1 MAASTLPLD
10 DDDDEFDWE
19 AAVQEIEN
27 ACELASSSVSI
38 SNAQGFA
45 TPVVMTAPSIFRPGG
60 GKGRQ
65 STLDRFIVDSDATKR
80 PRIDRSGV
88 QANEEVEQNLV
99 GEDEGISVKIDL
111 EAAKTWI
118 YPVNVPLR
126 DYQLSITRT
135 ALFSNTLVV
144 LPTGLGK
151 TLIAAV
157 VMYNYFR
164 WFPKGKIVFTAP
176 SRPLVMQQ
184 IEACHNI
191 VGIPQEWT
199 IDMTGQTNPAKRANL
214 WKIKRVFFVTPQVLE
229 KDIQSGKCLVKQ
241 LVCLVIDEAHRALG
255 NYSYCVAVRELMAV
269 PVQLRLLALTA
280 TPGSKQPTI
289 QNVIDNLHISAME
302 YRKESDHDVSPYVHN
317 RKLELIKVP
326 MSEDA
331 SAINNLLLEVIQ
343 PYFARLSAIGVMQSR
358 DVAILSPC
366 VLLNLRDKFRQA
378 PPTSLPPT
386 RYGEV
391 EGYFGVMIT
400 LYYILKLLSSHGIK
414 PACDMLEEKLKQGS
428 FGRMMSRNENISKV
442 MHLMQRSLSHGAPNP
457 KLMKMT
463 EILMDHFKKNDPT
476 NSRVIIFSNFRG
488 SVRDIMDC
496 LSNLGDLVRAT
507 EFVGQNSGKTLKG
520 QPQKIQQAVLQEF
533 RSGGYNV
540 IVATSIGEEG
550 LDIMEVDLVICF
562 DANISPLRM
571 IQRMGRTGR
580 KHDGRVVVLACE
592 GPELKGYLNKQ
603 ASGNAVRKHM
613 HNGGINSFN
622 FHASPRMV
630 PHIYKPEVEF
640 VELTIQ
646 QFIPRA
652 KTLKEDASHPS
663 ALLYSISKEENSL
676 IARYFGS
683 SGIHTWKPSLIAFP
697 GFQCFP
703 SRIHTVRH
711 SFKTTAMLID
721 TMQSL
726 GELSF
731 SKSKKDLAIED
742 SIKNHSAPGILTKP
756 NAMQDST
763 KDCSDDNVGISKNL
777 LQGGICDV
785 EPSCETPRRKDL
797 HGVTICRPHNY
808 LFGGDFIS
816 VNALGDVSVPYVPSL
831 PHVHSVISDILER
844 GSKKDLVSDNIDVAS
859 EIITKK
865 YEATPTML
873 HDSLSLKNVLELEDA
888 TKCSSDPIN
897 PEPCSPNDG
906 LQEEYEKMELVLQ
919 TPVHAQCAK
928 LTEEG
933 IAETPGDS
941 VKNPIPIELSPRL
954 THFIEEGIVPE
965 TPIARRKDDNSFH
978 ASKIPEDEL
987 VDMFQKKVWDHME
1000 SFSTMS
1006 HNVFQRDPHE
1016 FTSNSTNVANPLG
1029 KTESHNIKET
1039 DINSKRKASA
1049 SPLTAEQ
1056 SPMANILT
1064 NSSTDDW
1071 QMSSGAISVTQA
1083 PKYRRLCKY
1092 GDKIKKL
1099 SCQNLADKYNC
1110 SVPKDTGLSTLTKSK
1125 LVNCHQGRKKK
1136 SKRCPGNFIEE
1147 EAEVSEDAQVS
1158 EDEVDD
1164 EQNEKYEDSFIDDRI
1179 NPTEENT
1186 QAENGGD
1193 MFAFYRRSLLT
1204 QSPMEI
1210 VPKCLV
1216 DSVSSI
1222 ASKSRSYSSEGICAS
1237 LQTPQNCLQSLNV
1250 SGSVHSAT
1258 CHTGSK
1264 QGNLVTNR
1272 SEQSCMLR
1280 ETSSRLEDRKKK
1292 LTFQNACSIPTE
1304 NFQQDISHLELS
1316 ATDLTHDQIGSDLFC
1331 DDEFYQSIDLD
1342 AIEAQATELLKYK
1355 SRLPEDAT
1363 PASSLNAPSEIN
1375 EVPHVN
1381 QFSHPSFDLGL

>member
-1 MAASTLPLD
+1 
-10 DDDDEFDWE
+10 
-19 AAVQEIEN
+19 
-27 ACELASSSVSI
+27 
-38 SNAQGFA
+38 
-45 TPVVMTAPSIFRPGG
+45 
-60 GKGRQ
+60 
-65 STLDRFIVDSDATKR
+65 
-80 PRIDRSGV
+80 
-88 QANEEVEQNLV
+88 
-99 GEDEGISVKIDL
+99 
-111 EAAKTWI
+111 
-118 YPVNVPLR
+118 
-126 DYQLSITRT
+126 
-135 ALFSNTLVV
+135 
-144 LPTGLGK
+144 
-151 TLIAAV
+151 
-157 VMYNYFR
+157 MYNYFR
-164 WFPKGKIVFTAP
+164 WFPEGKIVFTAP

-199 IDMTGQTNPAKRANL
+199 IDMTGQVNPAKRANL

-255 NYSYCVAVRELMAV
+255 NYSYCVAVRELMTV
-269 PVQLRLLALTA
+269 PVQLRILALTA

-331 SAINNLLLEVIQ
+331 SAINNLLLKVIH
-343 PYFARLSAIGVMQSR
+343 PYFAWLSTIGVMMLSV
-358 DVAILSPC
+358 DVSKLSPC

-378 PPTSLPPT
+378 PPTSLPPS

-391 EGYFGVMIT
+391 EGCFGVMIT
-400 LYYILKLLSSHGIK
+400 LCYILKLLSSHGIK
-414 PACDMLEEKLKQGS
+414 PAYDMLEEKLKQVS

-463 EILMDHFKKNDPT
+463 EILMDHFKKNDPK

-488 SVRDIMDC
+488 SVKDIMNC

-507 EFVGQNSGKTLKG
+507 EFVGQNSDKTLKG
-520 QPQKIQQAVLQEF
+520 QSQKIQQAVLQKF
-533 RSGGYNV
+533 RSGGYNA

-592 GPELKGYLNKQ
+592 GPELKGYLSKQ
-603 ASGNAVRKHM
+603 SSGIAVRKHM
-613 HNGGINSFN
+613 HNCGINSFN
-622 FHASPRMV
+622 FHSSPRMV

-646 QFIPRA
+646 QFIPRG
-652 KTLKEDASHPS
+652 KTFKEDASNSSP
-663 ALLYSISKEENSL
+663 LLDSISKEENSL

-683 SGIHTWKPSLIAFP
+683 SGINTWKPSLIAFP

-721 TMQSL
+721 TMQNL

-731 SKSKKDLAIED
+731 TKSKKDLVIED
-742 SIKNHSAPGILTKP
+742 SIKNHSDPGILTKP
-756 NAMQDST
+756 KAMQDST
-763 KDCSDDNVGISKNL
+763 KDCSDDNIGISKKL
-777 LQGGICDV
+777 LHGGICDV
-785 EPSCETPRRKDL
+785 EPPSCETPRRKDL

-808 LFGGDFIS
+808 LFGGNFIS
-816 VNALGDVSVPYVPSL
+816 VNALGGVSVPYVPSL
-831 PHVHSVISDILER
+831 PLVHSVISDILES
-844 GSKKDLVSDNIDVAS
+844 GSKKDLVSDNIDDAS

-865 YEATPTML
+865 NEATATML
-873 HDSLSLKNVLELEDA
+873 HDSLCLKNVLELADA
-888 TKCSSDPIN
+888 TKCSSDQIN
-897 PEPCSPNDG
+897 PGPCSPNDG
-906 LQEEYEKMELVLQ
+906 LQEEYEQMELVFQ

-928 LTEEG
+928 LTEG
-933 IAETPGDS
+933 GVAETPGDS
-941 VKNPIPIELSPRL
+941 VKECISLMVGESSKNPSPMELSPRL

-965 TPIARRKDDNSFH
+965 SPIAKRKADNSFH

-987 VDMFQKKVWDHME
+987 VDMLQQKVWDHME
-1000 SFSTMS
+1000 SSSTMS
-1006 HNVFQRDPHE
+1006 HNAFQRDPHE
-1016 FTSNSTNVANPLG
+1016 FTSNSTNVANPIG

-1056 SPMANILT
+1056 SPMANQLT
-1064 NSSTDDW
+1064 NSSTDDR
-1071 QMSSGAISVTQA
+1071 QMSSGANSVTQA
-1083 PKYRRLCKY
+1083 PKYRRLRKY

-1110 SVPKDTGLSTLTKSK
+1110 SVPKDTGLTTLTKSK
-1125 LVNCHQGRKKK
+1125 LVNCHKGRKNK

-1147 EAEVSEDAQVS
+1147 EADVSEDAQVS

-1193 MFAFYRRSLLT
+1193 MVTFYRRSLLT

-1222 ASKSRSYSSEGICAS
+1222 ASKSRSYSSEGIYMS
-1237 LQTPQNCLQSLNV
+1237 LQTPQNGLQSLNV
-1250 SGSVHSAT
+1250 SGGVHSAT
-1258 CHTGSK
+1258 CHAGSK
-1264 QGNLVTNR
+1264 QGNLVTSR

-1292 LTFQNACSIPTE
+1292 LTFQNAYSIPTE

-1316 ATDLTHDQIGSDLFC
+1316 AVDFTHNQVGSDLFC

-1342 AIEAQATELLKYK
+1342 AIEAQATELLKNK

-1363 PASSLNAPSEIN
+1363 PALSLNAPSEIN